1 LANARIR
8 CGRIVFD
15 RSDESIMT
23 KRHRQNTDRLA
34 AILVLAV
41 SVTFGVG
48 PAASDE
54 PRQGWFTPRCAEHD
68 ILALAVIEYF
78 GEIDAMPAAWLANAG
93 LNYLQARLYCLS
105 GDEGRGVALYDR
117 IIAGDARMSNELA
130 LK

>member
-1 LANARIR
+1 
-8 CGRIVFD
+8 
-15 RSDESIMT
+15 MT
-23 KRHRQNTDRLA
+23 KRHRHRTDRLA
-34 AILVLAV
+34 AILALAV
-41 SVTFGVG
+41 GVTFGAG

-54 PRQGWFTPRCAEHD
+54 PRQSWFTPRCAEYD
-68 ILALAVIEYF
+68 VKALAAIEYF

-105 GDEGRGVALYDR
+105 GNEGRGIALYER